1 MRREEELLLGLVRAA
16 LGHGTEVAVPEG
28 VSWDALLRLADAQG
42 VAAIAADGLQR
53 ASVTLPAAVRMQLAS
68 RVLLHERVY
77 RRHEQL
83 MVKLARTY
91 RKGGFRMMVLKGWG
105 LSLNYP
111 VPEHRPSG
119 DLDIWNFGQWRE
131 ADAYVAGKG
140 VTIDNSHHHHSVFY
154 VEDLMVENHYD
165 FINVHARR
173 SNARLERIFKSLGEE
188 SHIND
193 NVNNGKR
200 IPWVEVYG
208 ERVYLPSA
216 NLHGLFLIR
225 HAVAHFSAAEI
236 TLRQVLDWA
245 FFVEKHSSEVD
256 WDWLMKML
264 EEFGLK
270 RFFDVLAERAIRQA
284 MEKYR
289 KTIGFE
295 DSLKDYSLVFD
306 LNKFELYF
314 AKGKGD
320 FAEKKYLRSIG
331 SGANWLNAHL
341 CLYLALADFFYD
353 QKKSTVPSLL
363 FLDQPSQVYFPAQKD
378 RDEAFNPEEQS
389 VHEADGDMKAVNN
402 IFSLLYRFCMEHN
415 DGIQVIVTDH
425 ADDLTIEGL
434 HSFEDIVRA
443 RWRKDGEGL
452 VDLRTKESDNIEI
465 KE

>member
-83 MVKLARTY
+83 MVKLARIY

-270 RFFDVLAERAIRQA
+270 RFFDVLNAICV
-284 MEKYR
+284 ENL
-289 KTIGFE
+289 GFAFG
-295 DSLKDYSLVFD
+295 SLKAYGLPLTDVDKALKERVLGDILEPEFSE
-306 LNKFELYF
+306 ELPKRLLPRVWFRYRRWQANGWKQRLCYNESRWSAF
-314 AKGKGD
+314 CSGIWNHLLKPS
-320 FAEKKYLRSIG
+320 SI
-331 SGANWLNAHL
+331 
-341 CLYLALADFFYD
+341 
-353 QKKSTVPSLL
+353 
-363 FLDQPSQVYFPAQKD
+363 
-378 RDEAFNPEEQS
+378 
-389 VHEADGDMKAVNN
+389 
-402 IFSLLYRFCMEHN
+402 
-415 DGIQVIVTDH
+415 
-425 ADDLTIEGL
+425 
-434 HSFEDIVRA
+434 
-443 RWRKDGEGL
+443 
-452 VDLRTKESDNIEI
+452 
-465 KE
+465 